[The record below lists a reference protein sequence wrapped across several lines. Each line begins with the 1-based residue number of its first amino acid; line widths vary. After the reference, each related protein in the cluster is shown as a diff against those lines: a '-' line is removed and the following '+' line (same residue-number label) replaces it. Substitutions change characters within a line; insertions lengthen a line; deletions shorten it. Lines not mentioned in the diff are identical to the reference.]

1 MNRLQRIASRQLIIA
16 LGFFTATFAALG
28 QKQTKTFKESFT
40 VVEDAVLDINTS
52 YADIEFE
59 TWNKNVV
66 EITATVSLEGAS
78 DEESE
83 AFFKNDPIEILG
95 NSKKIE
101 ITSRSRSRGLFNH
114 GDFDFDFGNFD
125 IEIPEVSAF
134 VMEMPEIA
142 PFPEVM
148 EMPPLPIA
156 KGFQFDYE
164 AYRKDGEAYMKK
176 WQKDFEKSFD
186 KEHQKRLEEWAK
198 RMEERAEEMEKRME
212 EREKRRE
219 EMTEKREE
227 MREKRSEEMAEQ
239 RAQLA
244 KVREKARM
252 SRDSARVLFYQRD
265 SLHAAP
271 NIFYFSSDGEN
282 KNYKIKKT
290 IKIKMPK
297 STRLKMNV
305 RHGEVKL
312 AENTRNLNATL
323 SHSSLWATIIDG
335 NETNVSASYSPV
347 TVQKWNYGQLQTNFS
362 KDVSLAEVLDLHLRA
377 TSSDVTIDKLLKK
390 AFIKNDFGPIHIT
403 SIGNDFE
410 EMDIS
415 LKNGELNL
423 NLPSV
428 ATAIYVKGNSSK
440 LSKPVSLQL
449 NQTKNG
455 STTVSKGFHLKDK
468 SGRSIIITSDYSDV
482 VVH

>member
-1 MNRLQRIASRQLIIA
+1 MNKSQRIASRQLIIA
-16 LGFFTATFAALG
+16 LGFFIATFAALG

-40 VVEDAVLDINTS
+40 VAEDAVLDINTS

-59 TWNKNVV
+59 TWNKDVV

-78 DEESE
+78 DEEVE
-83 AFFKNDPIEILG
+83 TFFKSDPIEILG

-101 ITSRSRSRGLFNH
+101 ITSKSRSRGLYNH

-125 IEIPEVSAF
+125 IEIPEVSSF

-198 RMEERAEEMEKRME
+198 RMEERAGEMEKRLE

-219 EMTEKREE
+219 EMVEKRE
-227 MREKRSEEMAEQ
+227 KMAEQ
-239 RAQLA
+239 RERLA
-244 KVREKARM
+244 EVREKARA
-252 SRDSARVLFYQRD
+252 SRDSLRVRFYERD
-265 SLHAAP
+265 SIHTAP

-323 SHSSLWATIIDG
+323 SHSSLWATTIDG

-347 TVQKWNYGQLQTNFS
+347 KVQRWNYGQLQTNFS
-362 KDVSLAEVLDLHLRA
+362 QDVSLAEVLDLHLRA

-403 SIGNDFE
+403 SIGDDFE

-415 LKNGELNL
+415 LKNGELNFK
-423 NLPSV
+423 LPSV
-428 ATAIYVKGNSSK
+428 PTAIYVKGNSSK
-440 LSKPVSLQL
+440 LSKPVGLQL
-449 NQTKNG
+449 SQTKNG

-468 SGRSIIITSDYSDV
+468 SGRSIIITSDYSEIV
-482 VVH
+482 VQ